1 MIPVQ
6 PISKVE
12 DAENTKNCEAIISWI
27 TFSGSGE
34 KVLAPIRLAGT
45 WRQYSK
51 NAVDQLA
58 NITFQR
64 ATSLNFK

>member
-1 MIPVQ
+1 VISVQ

-12 DAENTKNCEAIISWI
+12 DAEHAKNCEGNDLLDHFQRIKRKGA
-27 TFSGSGE
+27 
-34 KVLAPIRLAGT
+34 APIRLAGT